1 MEMTGEKTLKEI
13 ELHLQEVVKSIED
26 VSSSTE
32 VIYNTNLKFSGE
44 IEGINKGLENM
55 FAKIQL
61 FVEAAGTIVDR
72 VSNSRITLEKATST
86 LEKMVSYYKALLSSS
101 EKALRGFEELER
113 MGTKILELLERLE
126 SINKT
131 SLSTARNAEIKA
143 YHAGEGGK
151 GFEVVAKELG
161 DFTKKSIALVEDIM
175 ETIKTFKEESIQ
187 VREHFKGF
195 EEPIRKL
202 EDDVAALN
210 EGIEYIKESFKKIEE
225 YSKLVGDEGE
235 KQDRMRAELQ
245 RFTGE
250 LSTLSKILLLN
261 SSRAN
266 FITGQK
272 TTMGEILSFLFEQL
286 RNTSGNETLEGIAKK
301 KFVAHL
307 IILSSLIDII
317 NAELSSIDVSK
328 MRLNL
333 KLKDIDRLKEIIIR
347 QEELAKEIASYA
359 EDAIG
364 ATRQLGEN
372 LEKMGEMN
380 KSLLE
385 KIDVIDKSLQR
396 VIEGFNKLRKQG
408 RDTVSATENL
418 RILSLYAK
426 LEAVRAED
434 EDLQVIVEQMAEL
447 SSQFKSASK
456 EIEDFVK
463 GIRESIFSTNEGIS
477 EMATYVGEAG
487 GKLLLSENLL
497 SEEEEGISYIT
508 SISNE
513 LLDTINQQ
521 KGITDFFLEK
531 ITEVSSE
538 MESNIRIYSELQSGL
553 REEKEDVGALTALLP
568 SSEFYIPEK
577 TFSLHLNAGGEPVN
591 LDPAY
596 IGDATSNF
604 FVSQLYRGIF
614 EFGFSARVY
623 ATLPEF
629 VKISENGR
637 RISIRLKKGIKAH
650 NGSEITAED
659 VVFSYKRVMNSPNSI
674 FFEAVEDIKVIDNF
688 TFEIAMKYPYI
699 PLFSNLATIAGAIL
713 PRDTGNLEIHP
724 VGIGPYRF
732 VEWQK
737 GKEFRLERFAEHI
750 GGSGYADEIVIK
762 IIPDNDEVI
771 ERFKAGELDIVT
783 LGLSSIPALEK
794 DTELKRHM
802 IRVNCFDIQYLG
814 FCFNKI
820 DETPFKDVRIRRAM
834 SHMVDREKYLEILYM
849 GHGIPARGVFP
860 PGLDTY
866 NPSLRG
872 YEYNPERA
880 RELLR
885 EAGYPDGL
893 PDKYYLDISDSKEN
907 VRRAEVL
914 VGQFKQFGINL
925 EIRTRP
931 WGEFLDFVHRGEAI
945 MFLLGW
951 NTDNGDPDNFL
962 FPLFHSKSIGEGG
975 NSTYYSNPEIDRL
988 IELGMQELNPQR
1000 RVEIYREA
1008 ERKILEDAPMIFL
1021 SHKYDIYLV
1030 QDDIMG
1036 FKPNPISYGTHYE
1049 HVYREL

>member
-1 MEMTGEKTLKEI
+1 MSREKTLKEI
-13 ELHLQEVVKSIED
+13 ELHLQEIMKIIED
-26 VSSSTE
+26 ISSSTE

-44 IEGINKGLENM
+44 IEDINKILENM

-72 VSNSRITLEKATST
+72 VSNSRVTLEKTTST

-101 EKALRGFEELER
+101 EKALKGFEELET
-113 MGTKILELLERLE
+113 MGTRIFELLERLE

-151 GFEVVAKELG
+151 GFEIVAKELG
-161 DFTKKSIALVEDIM
+161 EFTKKSIALVEDIM
-175 ETIKTFKEESIQ
+175 ETIKTLKEESIL
-187 VREHFKGF
+187 VREHFKKF
-195 EEPIRKL
+195 EEPIQKL
-202 EDDVAALN
+202 EKGVASLN
-210 EGIEYIKESFKKIEE
+210 DGIEYIKESFKSIEE
-225 YSKLVGDEGE
+225 YSKLVGEEGE

-250 LSTLSKILLLN
+250 LSTLSQKLLLN

-272 TTMGEILSFLFEQL
+272 ITMGEILSFLFEQL

-328 MRLNL
+328 MRQNL
-333 KLKDIDRLKEIIIR
+333 KLKDINKLKEIIVR
-347 QEELAKEIASYA
+347 QEDLSKEIASYA
-359 EDAIG
+359 EEAIG
-364 ATRQLGEN
+364 AAKQLGEN
-372 LEKMGEMN
+372 LEKMEEMN

-385 KIDVIDKSLQR
+385 KIEEIDKSLQR
-396 VIEGFNKLRKQG
+396 VIEGFNKLKKQG
-408 RDTVSATENL
+408 RNTVSATENL

-426 LEAVRAED
+426 LEAVRADD
-434 EDLQVIVEQMAEL
+434 ENLLVIVEQMAEL
-447 SSQFKSASK
+447 SSQFKSASR

-463 GIRESIFSTNEGIS
+463 GIKESIFSTNEGIS
-477 EMATYVGEAG
+477 EMGAYVGKT
-487 GKLLLSENLL
+487 GKNLLQSEQLLSEA
-497 SEEEEGISYIT
+497 EEGISYII

-521 KGITDFFLEK
+521 KEITDSFLGT
-531 ITEVSSE
+531 ITRISSE
-538 MESNIRIYSELQSGL
+538 MESNIRIYSDLQSGL
-553 REEKEDVGALTALLP
+553 RDEKGEVGALTSLLP
-568 SSEFYIPEK
+568 FREFCIPEK
-577 TFSLHLNAGGEPVN
+577 TFTLYLNSDGDPIN

-604 FVSQLYRGIF
+604 FVNQLYRGLF

-650 NGSEITAED
+650 NNSLITAED
-659 VVFSYKRVMNSPNSI
+659 VVLSFKRVMNSPNAI

-688 TFEIAMKYPYI
+688 TFEITMKYPYI
-699 PLFSNLATIAGAIL
+699 PLFSNLATIAGSIIPHDA
-713 PRDTGNLEIHP
+713 GNLDLHP
-724 VGIGPYRF
+724 IGIGPYRF

-737 GKEFRLERFAEHI
+737 GKEFRLERFSEHT

-771 ERFKAGELDIVT
+771 ERFKAGELDIVS
-783 LGLSSIPALEK
+783 LGLSSIPKLEK
-794 DTELKRHM
+794 DPELKARM
-802 IRVNCFDIQYLG
+802 IRVNSLDIQYFG

-820 DETPFKDVRIRRAM
+820 DETPFRDVRVRRAM
-834 SHMVDREKYLEILYM
+834 SYMIDREKYLEILYM
-849 GHGIPARGVFP
+849 GHGIPAKGIFP
-860 PGLDTY
+860 PGLDAY

-872 YEYNPERA
+872 YEYNPEKA

-893 PDKYYLDISDSKEN
+893 PDKYYLDISSSKVN
-907 VRRAEVL
+907 IRRAEVL
-914 VGQFKQFGINL
+914 ADQFKQFGINL

-975 NSTYYSNPEIDRL
+975 NSTYYSNPEVDRL

-1000 RVEIYREA
+1000 RIEIYREA

-1036 FKPNPISYGTHYE
+1036 FKPNPISHGTHYE
-1049 HVYREL
+1049 HVYKEL

>member
-1 MEMTGEKTLKEI
+1 MTGEKTLKEI
-13 ELHLQEVVKSIED
+13 ELHLQEIMRIIED
-26 VSSSTE
+26 ISSSTE

-44 IEGINKGLENM
+44 IEEINKILENM

-72 VSNSRITLEKATST
+72 VSSSRITLEKTTST

-101 EKALRGFEELER
+101 EKALRGFEELET
-113 MGTKILELLERLE
+113 MGTRIFELLERLE

-151 GFEVVAKELG
+151 GFEIVARELG
-161 DFTKKSIALVEDIM
+161 EFTKKSIALVEDIM
-175 ETIKTFKEESIQ
+175 ETIKTLKEESIL
-187 VREHFKGF
+187 VREHFKKF
-195 EEPIRKL
+195 EEPIQKL
-202 EDDVAALN
+202 EKGVASLN
-210 EGIEYIKESFKKIEE
+210 DGIEYIKESFKSIEE
-225 YSKLVGDEGE
+225 YSKLVGEEGE

-250 LSTLSKILLLN
+250 LSTLSQKLLLN

-272 TTMGEILSFLFEQL
+272 ITMGEILSFLFEQL

-317 NAELSSIDVSK
+317 ITELSSIDVSK
-328 MRLNL
+328 MRQSL
-333 KLKDIDRLKEIIIR
+333 KLKDIDRLKEIIVR
-347 QEELAKEIASYA
+347 QENLSKEIASYA
-359 EDAIG
+359 DEAIG
-364 ATRQLGEN
+364 AAKRLGEN
-372 LEKMGEMN
+372 LEKMEEMN

-385 KIDVIDKSLQR
+385 KIEEIDKSLQR
-396 VIEGFNKLRKQG
+396 VIEGFNKLKKQG
-408 RDTVSATENL
+408 RNTVSATENL

-434 EDLQVIVEQMAEL
+434 ENLLVIVEQMAEL
-447 SSQFKSASK
+447 SSQFKSASR

-463 GIRESIFSTNEGIS
+463 GIKESIFSTNEGIS
-477 EMATYVGEAG
+477 EMGAYVGET
-487 GKLLLSENLL
+487 GKNLLQSEQLLSEA
-497 SEEEEGISYIT
+497 EEGISYIT

-513 LLDTINQQ
+513 LIDTINQQ
-521 KGITDFFLEK
+521 KEITDSFLGT
-531 ITEVSSE
+531 ITRISSE
-538 MESNIRIYSELQSGL
+538 MESNIRIYSDLQSGL
-553 REEKEDVGALTALLP
+553 REEKGEVGALTSLLP
-568 SSEFYIPEK
+568 FREFHIPEK
-577 TFSLHLNAGGEPVN
+577 TFTLYLNSDGDPIN

-604 FVSQLYRGIF
+604 FVNQLYRGLF

-637 RISIRLKKGIKAH
+637 RISIRLKRGIKAH
-650 NGSEITAED
+650 NGSLITAED
-659 VVFSYKRVMNSPNSI
+659 VVFSFKRVMNSPNAV

-688 TFEIAMKYPYI
+688 TFEISLKYPYI
-699 PLFSNLATIAGAIL
+699 PLFSNLATIAGSIIPQDA
-713 PRDTGNLEIHP
+713 GNLDLHP
-724 VGIGPYRF
+724 IGIGPYRF

-737 GKEFRLERFAEHI
+737 GKEFRLERFSEYT

-771 ERFKAGELDIVT
+771 ERFKAGELDIVS
-783 LGLSSIPALEK
+783 LGLSSIPKLEK
-794 DTELKRHM
+794 DPELKARM
-802 IRVNCFDIQYLG
+802 IRVNSLDIQYFG

-820 DETPFKDVRIRRAM
+820 DETPFKDVRVRRAM
-834 SHMVDREKYLEILYM
+834 SYMIDREKYLEILYM
-849 GHGIPARGVFP
+849 GHGIPAKGLFP

-872 YEYNPERA
+872 YEYNPEKA
-880 RELLR
+880 KELLR

-893 PDKYYLDISDSKEN
+893 PDKYYLDISSSKVN
-907 VRRAEVL
+907 IRRAEVL
-914 VGQFKQFGINL
+914 ADQFKQFGINL

-975 NSTYYSNPEIDRL
+975 NSTYYSNPEVDRL

-1000 RVEIYREA
+1000 RIEIYREA

-1036 FKPNPISYGTHYE
+1036 FKPNPISHGTHYE
-1049 HVYREL
+1049 HVYKEL